1 MSVNDLYVDV
11 AVNVPVYVYIFWC
24 VCTCKMSLFK
34 LLPLN
39 NVPNTDHFSLFLCI
53 SHLGHLE
60 SLVVSHSTSNVGTLC
75 PWP

>member
-39 NVPNTDHFSLFLCI
+39 NVPNSDHFSLFL
-53 SHLGHLE
+53 
-60 SLVVSHSTSNVGTLC
+60 
-75 PWP
+75 